1 MGLIFVDSRE
11 KNQIKDFLSD
21 EGIDIKIESMP
32 VGDYMV
38 GNICVEYKSIQDY
51 IQSLH
56 SGHLHKQLYQMS
68 YNFELSYLMVGGL
81 YGYEIGK
88 TGSKKASFISSI
100 CGSSFKRANDGKMG
114 QVVTVQFEQEYD
126 CALFLKFLLKKVE
139 EGDNVRLPT
148 MERHNFSKTDWQLR
162 MVSSLPNVGEKL
174 GKLMFAEFGTL
185 QSIANAS
192 KEELMNVKG
201 ISTKKANV
209 IYEVFHTEFNLNRKY
224 YARGIGKT
232 C

>member
-21 EGIDIKIESMP
+21 DGIDTKIEALP
-32 VGDYMV
+32 VGDYLV

-68 YNFELSYLMVGGL
+68 YNFELSYLMIGGL

-100 CGSSFKRANDGKMG
+100 CGSSFKRADDGKMG

-126 CALFLKFLLKKVE
+126 CAMFLKFLFKKVE
-139 EGDNVRLPT
+139 DGDDIRKPT
-148 MERHNFSKTDWQLR
+148 MERHKYSKADWQLN
-162 MVSSLPNVGEKL
+162 VLCGLPNIGPKL
-174 GKLMFAEFGTL
+174 GKVLLKNFGNIRAITNAEVT
-185 QSIANAS
+185 
-192 KEELMNVKG
+192 ELVTVPG
-201 ISTKKANV
+201 ISETKAV
-209 IYEVFHTEFNLNRKY
+209 EIFNFFNKH
-224 YARGIGKT
+224 YASDWHDVE
-232 C
+232 

>member
-1 MGLIFVDSRE
+1 MKIYIDTRE
-11 KNQIKDFLSD
+11 KSD
-21 EGIDIKIESMP
+21 LPKFIRKLGCEVQEQTLT
-32 VGDYMV
+32 VGDYLIGDV
-38 GNICVEYKSIQDY
+38 CIEHKSIGDY
-51 IQSLH
+51 ANSLM

-68 YNFELSYLMVGGL
+68 YNFDLSYLLITGIYSPEL
-81 YGYEIGK
+81 YTRKIRTEV
-88 TGSKKASFISSI
+88 FLSSLV
-100 CGSSFKRANDGKMG
+100 GSSYKRAADGKMG
-114 QVVTVQFEQEYD
+114 QVITIQTDNEWDSAQV
-126 CALFLKFLLKKVE
+126 LRFLAQKVE
-139 EGDNVRLPT
+139 KGEPRLPT

-209 IYEVFHTEFNLNRKY
+209 IYEVFHTEFNLKESITQ
-224 YARGIGKT
+224 GV
-232 C
+232 